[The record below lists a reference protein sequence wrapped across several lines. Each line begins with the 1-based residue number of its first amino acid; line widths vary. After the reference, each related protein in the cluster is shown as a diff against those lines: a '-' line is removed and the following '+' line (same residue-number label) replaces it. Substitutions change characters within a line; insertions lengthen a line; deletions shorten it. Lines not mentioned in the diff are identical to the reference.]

1 MNTRGV
7 ALVTGGAKR
16 IGGAIVERL
25 AAEGYAVAIHCNTS
39 RTEAE
44 ALAARI
50 NAKGGKAQVF
60 AADLVDPAAVAGLI
74 PAVTNAMGPVTL
86 LVNNAS
92 LFLNDRLQTF
102 EVLDWNRQFSVNLR
116 APSALAQAMA
126 KALPEDMRGA
136 IINIVDQRV
145 QKLTPEFYA
154 YTLSKSALWTATRTM
169 AQSLAPRIRVNAVSP
184 GPTVGNIHDGD
195 AGVMQE
201 AAGTLLGLKVA
212 PESIA
217 EAVAYFA
224 SAEFVTG
231 QMISVDSGQHLG
243 WKTPDIVG

>member
-1 MNTRGV
+1 MSTRGV

-16 IGGAIVERL
+16 IGAAIVERL
-25 AAEGYAVAIHCNTS
+25 AAEGYAVAIHCNAS

-44 ALAARI
+44 ALAAKI
-50 NAKGGKAQVF
+50 KAKGGNAQVF
-60 AADLVDPAAVAGLI
+60 AADLVDASAVAGLV
-74 PAVTNAMGPVTL
+74 PAVAKAMGPVTL

-126 KALPEDMRGA
+126 KALPEDMHGA

-154 YTLSKSALWTATRTM
+154 YTLTKSALWTATRTM

-212 PESIA
+212 PEAIA
-217 EAVAYFA
+217 EAVAYLA
-224 SAEFVTG
+224 QAEFVTG

>member
-1 MNTRGV
+1 MSGRGI

-16 IGGAIVERL
+16 IGAAIVERL
-25 AAEGYAVAIHCNTS
+25 AAEGYAVAIHCNSS

-44 ALAARI
+44 ALAAKI
-50 NAKGGKAQVF
+50 NANGGKAQVF
-60 AADLVDPAAVAGLI
+60 TADLVDAMAVAGLVPTVI
-74 PAVTNAMGPVTL
+74 KAMGPVTL

-126 KALPEDMRGA
+126 KALPEDMPGA

-154 YTLSKSALWTATRTM
+154 YTLTKSALWTATRTM

-212 PESIA
+212 PEAIA
-217 EAVAYFA
+217 EAVAYLA
-224 SAEFVTG
+224 HAEFVTG

>member
-1 MNTRGV
+1 MSTRGV

-16 IGGAIVERL
+16 IGAAIVERL
-25 AAEGYAVAIHCNTS
+25 AAEGYAVAIHCNAS

-44 ALAARI
+44 ALAAKI
-50 NAKGGKAQVF
+50 KAKGGNAQVF
-60 AADLVDPAAVAGLI
+60 AADLVDASAVAGLV
-74 PAVTNAMGPVTL
+74 PAVAKAMGPVTL

-126 KALPEDMRGA
+126 NALPEDMHGA

-154 YTLSKSALWTATRTM
+154 YTLTKSALWTATRTM

-212 PESIA
+212 PEAIA
-217 EAVAYFA
+217 EAVAYLA
-224 SAEFVTG
+224 QAEFVTG